1 MQKTAKELQTFWR
14 DINMVLDKSSDKSIL
29 QNIAR
34 IKYIVDKN
42 PVIKSWFELEPRV
55 TFIKF

>member
-1 MQKTAKELQTFWR
+1 MQKTSKELEAFWR
-14 DINMVLDKSSDKSIL
+14 DINMVLEKSSDKSLL

-42 PVIKSWFELEPRV
+42 PDLKSWFELEPRV
-55 TFIKF
+55 SK